1 MRPSPT
7 RSNADGYLGHWLAYC
22 VLMGSKVISVDPR
35 LTWWGA
41 RADYFLQ
48 LRPGTDAA
56 LACAWLQVVTS
67 EDLVDHEF
75 ISYWCAGYEEL
86 VESVKDF
93 TPERA
98 AEITGVPAEDIRG
111 AARL

>member
-1 MRPSPT
+1 MPRLVGAIAPLGDYALADAAIAHPKRYAEET
-7 RSNADGYLGHWLAYC
+7 WKLPEVIVVWGNEPLASNADGYLGHWLAYC

-56 LACAWLQVVTS
+56 LAV
-67 EDLVDHEF
+67 
-75 ISYWCAGYEEL
+75 SYTHLDVYKRQG
-86 VESVKDF
+86 
-93 TPERA
+93 
-98 AEITGVPAEDIRG
+98 
-111 AARL
+111 